1 MKNKKTIVAGTVLA
15 LLATIGLV
23 SASDTFSG
31 KGNRGETRLNDL
43 VEDGKITQEQKDA
56 VSAKRE
62 EFREEM
68 QTATAEERDT
78 LRAEHRAEMKEYM
91 ESQGIDTSLFPQNG
105 PRAGKG
111 MGGHGQGQRN
121 FVDADGDGT
130 CDNSK

>member
-1 MKNKKTIVAGTVLA
+1 MKNKKTIIAGTVLT
-15 LLATIGLV
+15 LVATIGLV
-23 SASDTFSG
+23 SASDAFSG
-31 KGNRGETRLNDL
+31 NGNRGETRLNNL

-56 VSAKRE
+56 ISAKRE
-62 EFREEM
+62 EFRAEM
-68 QTATAEERDT
+68 QTVPTEQRDDVRT
-78 LRAEHRAEMKEYM
+78 EHRAEMKEYM

-121 FVDADGDGT
+121 FVDSDGDGA